1 MSIPGKTL
9 MVCDLIS
16 IREKTVQRFNLTSLV
31 IKPSGKIVIA
41 DSRKVNQKSGIERPQ
56 KDKLAL
62 HFAQNCKMEGQL
74 YMSRTITNRVRELR
88 IARGWTQAFL
98 ANEVGVSRQSIN
110 SIERG
115 RYVPSLL
122 LALTFAKVFESSAD
136 QIFTLS

>member
-9 MVCDLIS
+9 MLCDLIS
-16 IREKTVQRFNLTSLV
+16 IRQQTVQRFNLTSLV

-88 IARGWTQAFL
+88 IARGGRQPSL
-98 ANEVGVSRQSIN
+98 AMGVGVSRQSNN
-110 SIERG
+110 SLDRG
-115 RYVPSLL
+115 HSVQTLL
-122 LALTFAKVFESSAD
+122 
-136 QIFTLS
+136 

>member
-1 MSIPGKTL
+1 ML
-9 MVCDLIS
+9 CDLIS
-16 IREKTVQRFNLTSLV
+16 IRQQTVQRFNLTILV

-41 DSRKVNQKSGIERPQ
+41 DSRKVNQKSGIEQPSKRQASFTFRSPKIVKWKVSFTCRGRSQ
-56 KDKLAL
+56 IGLGSFVSLAD
-62 HFAQNCKMEGQL
+62 GRR
-74 YMSRTITNRVRELR
+74 SS
-88 IARGWTQAFL
+88 L